1 MQSIIDR
8 RALAAKYRDNYGIRI
23 DPAEIEKLTEKQ
35 LLIKLE
41 TRWQIIKE
49 TTAVVRIQSMARRLI
64 CMNLY
69 DRL

>member
-8 RALAAKYRDNYGIRI
+8 RALAAKYRDNYGIRV
-23 DPAEIEKLTEKQ
+23 DPIEIEKLTEKQ

-49 TTAVVRIQSMARRLI
+49 TSAAELI
-64 CMNLY
+64 
-69 DRL
+69 